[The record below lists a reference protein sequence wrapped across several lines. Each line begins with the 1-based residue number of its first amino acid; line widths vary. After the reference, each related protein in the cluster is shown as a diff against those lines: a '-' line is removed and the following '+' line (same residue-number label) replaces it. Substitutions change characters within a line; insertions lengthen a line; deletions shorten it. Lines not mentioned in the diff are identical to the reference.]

1 MRTSIS
7 ITGSVDTLATDFTR
21 RLYPERMPV
30 LRDLYLG
37 GSAAPDDVRRGA
49 SAAGFLAVPD
59 REPNRRTAPRSA
71 ASMPAR

>member
-1 MRTSIS
+1 
-7 ITGSVDTLATDFTR
+7 
-21 RLYPERMPV
+21 MPV

-49 SAAGFLAVPD
+49 SDAGFLAVPD